1 MRGSRKR
8 GRNKMETQA
17 VKKGLCA
24 VIAAFL
30 LSSLSVILV
39 PFSIN
44 GTSELNQVGYV
55 SGILFWAGLL
65 AGSGGYFFL
74 YYKIKNKIQQNGDYP
89 KRPAI
94 ICFFSNRA
102 GTINDAVLIISIV
115 VSIYCAVKITVNQT
129 VALIFLFLLLL
140 SIYGHFIFNGKIY
153 RYICKK
159 KN

>member
-1 MRGSRKR
+1 
-8 GRNKMETQA
+8 METQA

-55 SGILFWAGLL
+55 SGIL